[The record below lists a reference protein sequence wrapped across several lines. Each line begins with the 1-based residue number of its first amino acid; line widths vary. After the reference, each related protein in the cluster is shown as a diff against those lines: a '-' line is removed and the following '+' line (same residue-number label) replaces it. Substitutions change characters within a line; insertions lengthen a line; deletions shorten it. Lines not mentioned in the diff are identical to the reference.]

1 MRQYGFPSRLPRS
14 YPRAEVPYRHRMDR
28 SLKARREL
36 GCGRLPEDQL
46 QRQPHVIALTTGVV
60 TGVRFLFVMLI
71 SLLTD
76 LSGAVAA
83 AGHIGTQGSLRK
95 AYRKSWVNTSRCR
108 LPSAANCTNLRGSP
122 DGGRKQLCLAEEE
135 PVAVEEL

>member
-1 MRQYGFPSRLPRS
+1 
-14 YPRAEVPYRHRMDR
+14 MDR

-76 LSGAVAA
+76 FSEAGA
-83 AGHIGTQGSLRK
+83 AGHIDTEEP
-95 AYRKSWVNTSRCR
+95 
-108 LPSAANCTNLRGSP
+108 LPSASANTRTNQTHLSP
-122 DGGRKQLCLAEEE
+122 YRKATRNG
-135 PVAVEEL
+135 VALKLERQR